1 MKLSQYGYEF
11 KPEMLAKYPA
21 ENRDE
26 ARLMVVNRAK
36 GTIEHRIFK
45 DIIDY
50 FDEGDLFVFNDTKV
64 FPARL
69 YGNKEKTGAEIEI
82 FLLREL
88 NRELRLW
95 DVLVDPARKI
105 RIGNKLYFGDD
116 DLMVAEVIDNTTSR
130 GRTLRFLFDG
140 DYDEFKTALFKLG
153 ETPLPRWVREKVE
166 PEDSER
172 YQTIFAAKEGAVVA
186 PTAGMHFSKHLM
198 KRMEIRGVERAFLTL
213 HAGLGNFRTVDVE
226 DLSKHKMDSEQYIV
240 DDATAASVNR
250 AKRNGRKVVSIGTT
264 VMRTL
269 ETAVSTGGMIKPMEG
284 WTNKFIFALRVHG
297 GRRDGLQLSPALFD
311 AADDGGR
318 FRRIR
323 LRDERLQDRARGG
336 LPLRHLRRRDAA
348 PLRLRECG
356 FPALRGFSENFH
368 YLCKINSHWRWQE
381 RYYTFVRR
389 FSPTFRSPSSPRC
402 AGSWCRRCRSGE
414 TRSGRSCRVTVASTN
429 GGTSFT
435 R

>member
-140 DYDEFKTALFKLG
+140 SYEEFKQTLFALG
-153 ETPLPRWVREKVE
+153 ETPLPKWVREKVE
-166 PEDSER
+166 PEDAER
-172 YQTIFAAKEGAVVA
+172 YQTIFAEKEGAVAA

-198 KRMEIRGVERAFLTL
+198 KRMEIKGVDKTFVTL
-213 HAGLGNFRTVDVE
+213 HVGLGNFRTVDVE
-226 DLSKHKMDSEQYIV
+226 DLSKHKMDSEQFFV
-240 DDATAASVNR
+240 TDEAADAVNTAKNS
-250 AKRNGRKVVSIGTT
+250 GRKVVAIGTT
-264 VMRTL
+264 VMRTI
-269 ETAVSTGGMIKPMEG
+269 ETAVSTNGLIKPMEG
-284 WTNKFIFALRVHG
+284 WTNKFIFA
-297 GRRDGLQLSPALFD
+297 PYEF
-311 AADDGGR
+311 
-318 FRRIR
+318 
-323 LRDERLQDRARGG
+323 
-336 LPLRHLRRRDAA
+336 
-348 PLRLRECG
+348 
-356 FPALRGFSENFH
+356 
-368 YLCKINSHWRWQE
+368 
-381 RYYTFVRR
+381 
-389 FSPTFRSPSSPRC
+389 
-402 AGSWCRRCRSGE
+402 
-414 TRSGRSCRVTVASTN
+414 TVADAMVTNLHLPYSTQLMMVAAF
-429 GGTSFT
+429 GGYETVMNAYKIAREEGYRFGT
-435 R
+435 YGDAMLIL